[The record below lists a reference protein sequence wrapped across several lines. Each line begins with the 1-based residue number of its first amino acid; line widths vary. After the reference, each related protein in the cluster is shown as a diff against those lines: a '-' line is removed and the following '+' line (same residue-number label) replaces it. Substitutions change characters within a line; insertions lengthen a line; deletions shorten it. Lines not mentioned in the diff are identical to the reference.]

1 MPRPTNGVGKGL
13 KMSLLDEYFPRPE
26 PKQRPQ
32 PAPEQGVIEQP
43 QRWAVGP
50 QPKTTKRDPNRV
62 TAKQLERIG
71 EGLASYVLGKFGI
84 VLYKIPLVEGY
95 YGYTSI
101 DVDFQ
106 GAYQGRPLKVE
117 AKAWWSERS
126 STFALS
132 RFSKNERRYMG
143 RGLAQGF
150 QCWITIAL
158 LDTEPTRG
166 ACNHLYVV
174 PWSDWLI
181 IEGLLGERAGGNF
194 KGRSMRVRDIDLLDG
209 YAIVR
214 DGRRWVLPARHW
226 LADAPIL

>member
-1 MPRPTNGVGKGL
+1 
-13 KMSLLDEYFPRPE
+13 MSLLDEWFEPRKIK
-26 PKQRPQ
+26 KQRPA
-32 PAPEQGVIEQP
+32 PAPEPGVIEQP

-62 TAKQLERIG
+62 TSKQLERIG
-71 EGLASYVLGKFGI
+71 EGLTRDVLGKFGI
-84 VLYKIPLVEGY
+84 PLHKVPLVEGF

-106 GAYQGRPLKVE
+106 GVYQGRPLKVE
-117 AKAWWSERS
+117 AKAWWSERAN
-126 STFALS
+126 FPLS
-132 RFSKNERRYMG
+132 RFSKNERGYMQ
-143 RGLAQGF
+143 RGMAQGF

-181 IEGLLGERAGGNF
+181 IEGLLGERVSGNY
-194 KGRSMRVRDIDLLDG
+194 KGRSMRGRDIDLLDG

-214 DGRRWVLPARHW
+214 DGRWWVIPARHW
-226 LADAPIL
+226 LADAPAL